1 MVQFTEEISKD
12 LKKAKVGNGFFKG
25 ILGFQHLI
33 AMFGATVLV
42 PLLTGF
48 DPAVAIFC
56 AGVGTLIFHFCTDW
70 KVPVFLGSSFAF
82 IGVINQVSDA
92 FNGDLAYAQ
101 GGIIV
106 AGLLYLIMSLV
117 VKFIGVEKVKKYFPP
132 QVTGAMIAV
141 IGLNL
146 IPSALDMALT
156 YLPIAI
162 ITLAI
167 AIGINKFAKGS
178 IRQFSVIIAVFT
190 GLALSFIL
198 KQVDTTAASQAS
210 WFAIPNFRLPKF
222 SIEAILM
229 IAPVVLATFM
239 EHIGDVTT
247 NGTVV
252 GKNFIEN
259 PGLNRT
265 LLGDGLATI
274 FAGFAGGPANTTY
287 GENTALLAIT
297 KNYDPR
303 VLELTAVFAIVLSC
317 VGKFGGFLQ
326 SIPQAVMGGIS
337 IYLFSMITYVG
348 VKSIRDSKCYKGNTK
363 NIIIIAT
370 ILIIG
375 LGTSYLSTYA
385 GIEIGIP
392 LSKTSSLTGLSL
404 AAIVGV
410 ILNRILNA
418 KDFKEESVLNLDNTV
433 AEVE

>member
-1 MVQFTEEISKD
+1 MR
-12 LKKAKVGNGFFKG
+12 KAALS
-25 ILGFQHLI
+25 IQHLL

-92 FNGDLAYAQ
+92 FKGDLAYAQ

-190 GLALSFIL
+190 GLVLSFIL

>member
-1 MVQFTEEISKD
+1 MR
-12 LKKAKVGNGFFKG
+12 KAALS
-25 ILGFQHLI
+25 IQHLL

-92 FNGDLAYAQ
+92 FIGDLAYAQ

-190 GLALSFIL
+190 GLVLSFIL

>member
-1 MVQFTEEISKD
+1 MR
-12 LKKAKVGNGFFKG
+12 KAA
-25 ILGFQHLI
+25 LSLQHLL
-33 AMFGATVLV
+33 AMFGSTVLV

-48 DPAVAIFC
+48 DPSVAIFC
-56 AGVGTLIFHFCTDW
+56 AGIGTLIFHFCTDW
-70 KVPVFLGSSFAF
+70 RVPVFLGSSFAF

-106 AGLLYLIMSLV
+106 AGCLYIIMSLI

-146 IPSALDMALT
+146 IPSAVDMAMT

-162 ITLAI
+162 ITLAV
-167 AIGINKFAKGS
+167 AMGINQFAKGS
-178 IRQFSVIIAVFT
+178 IKQFGVIIAVFT

-198 KQVDTTAASQAS
+198 KQVDITTASQAS

-222 SIEAILM
+222 SLEAILM

-239 EHIGDVTT
+239 EHIGDITT

-252 GKNFIEN
+252 GQNFIEN

-317 VGKFGGFLQ
+317 VGTFGGFLQ

-348 VKSIRDSKCYKGNTK
+348 VKSIKDSKCYEGNIK
-363 NIIIIAT
+363 NVIIMAT
-370 ILIIG
+370 VLIIG
-375 LGTSYLSTYA
+375 LGTSYLSTFA

-392 LSKTSSLTGLSL
+392 LSQTSSLTGLSL

-410 ILNRILNA
+410 ILNR
-418 KDFKEESVLNLDNTV
+418 VLNNSEFKDQ
-433 AEVE
+433 EVEVETAIAESK

>member
-1 MVQFTEEISKD
+1 MR
-12 LKKAKVGNGFFKG
+12 KAA
-25 ILGFQHLI
+25 LSLQHLL
-33 AMFGATVLV
+33 AMFGSTVLV

-48 DPAVAIFC
+48 DPSVAIFC
-56 AGVGTLIFHFCTDW
+56 AGIGTLIFHFCTDW
-70 KVPVFLGSSFAF
+70 RVPVFLGSSFAF

-106 AGLLYLIMSLV
+106 AGCLYIIMSLI

-146 IPSALDMALT
+146 IPSAVDMAMT

-162 ITLAI
+162 ITLAV
-167 AIGINKFAKGS
+167 AMGINQFAKGS
-178 IRQFSVIIAVFT
+178 IKQFGVIIAVFT

-198 KQVDTTAASQAS
+198 KQVDITTASQAS

-222 SIEAILM
+222 SLEAILM

-239 EHIGDVTT
+239 EHIGDITT

-252 GKNFIEN
+252 GQNFIEN

-326 SIPQAVMGGIS
+326 SIPQAVMGGLS

-348 VKSIRDSKCYKGNTK
+348 VKSIKDSKCYEGNIK
-363 NIIIIAT
+363 NVIIMAT
-370 ILIIG
+370 VLIIG
-375 LGTSYLSTYA
+375 LGTSYLSTFA

-392 LSKTSSLTGLSL
+392 LSQTSSLTGLSL

-410 ILNRILNA
+410 ILNR
-418 KDFKEESVLNLDNTV
+418 VLNNSEFKDQ
-433 AEVE
+433 EVEVETAIAESK

>member
-1 MVQFTEEISKD
+1 
-12 LKKAKVGNGFFKG
+12 
-25 ILGFQHLI
+25 
-33 AMFGATVLV
+33 MFGSTVLV

-48 DPAVAIFC
+48 DPSVAIFC
-56 AGVGTLIFHFCTDW
+56 AGIGTLIFHFCTDW
-70 KVPVFLGSSFAF
+70 RVPVFLGSSFAF

-106 AGLLYLIMSLV
+106 AGCLYIIMSLI

-146 IPSALDMALT
+146 IPSAVDMAMT

-162 ITLAI
+162 ITLAV
-167 AIGINKFAKGS
+167 AMGINQFAKGS
-178 IRQFSVIIAVFT
+178 IKQFGVIIAVFT

-198 KQVDTTAASQAS
+198 KQVDITTASQAS

-222 SIEAILM
+222 SLEAILM

-239 EHIGDVTT
+239 EHIGDITT

-252 GKNFIEN
+252 GQNFIEN

-303 VLELTAVFAIVLSC
+303 VLELTAVLAIVLSC

-348 VKSIRDSKCYKGNTK
+348 VKSIKDSKCYEGNIK
-363 NIIIIAT
+363 NVIIMAT
-370 ILIIG
+370 VLIIG
-375 LGTSYLSTYA
+375 LGTSYLSTFA

-392 LSKTSSLTGLSL
+392 LSQTSSLTGLSL

-410 ILNRILNA
+410 ILNR
-418 KDFKEESVLNLDNTV
+418 VLNNSEFKDQ
-433 AEVE
+433 EVEVETAIAESK

>member
-1 MVQFTEEISKD
+1 MEQISTG
-12 LKKAKVGNGFFKG
+12 KKV
-25 ILGFQHLI
+25 ILGMQHVL

>member
-1 MVQFTEEISKD
+1 MR
-12 LKKAKVGNGFFKG
+12 KAALS
-25 ILGFQHLI
+25 IQHLL
-33 AMFGATVLV
+33 AMFGATVV

>member
-1 MVQFTEEISKD
+1 MR
-12 LKKAKVGNGFFKG
+12 KAALS
-25 ILGFQHLI
+25 IQHLL

-132 QVTGAMIAV
+132 PVTGAMIAV

-190 GLALSFIL
+190 GLVLSFIL

>member
-1 MVQFTEEISKD
+1 
-12 LKKAKVGNGFFKG
+12 
-25 ILGFQHLI
+25 
-33 AMFGATVLV
+33 
-42 PLLTGF
+42 
-48 DPAVAIFC
+48 
-56 AGVGTLIFHFCTDW
+56 
-70 KVPVFLGSSFAF
+70 
-82 IGVINQVSDA
+82 
-92 FNGDLAYAQ
+92 
-101 GGIIV
+101 
-106 AGLLYLIMSLV
+106 MSLI

-146 IPSALDMALT
+146 IPSAVDMAMT

-162 ITLAI
+162 ITLAV
-167 AIGINKFAKGS
+167 AMGINQFAKGS
-178 IRQFSVIIAVFT
+178 IKQFGVIIAVFT

-198 KQVDTTAASQAS
+198 KQVDITTASQAS

-222 SIEAILM
+222 SLEAILM

-239 EHIGDVTT
+239 EHIGDITT

-252 GKNFIEN
+252 GQNFIEN

-348 VKSIRDSKCYKGNTK
+348 VKSIKDSKCYEGNIK
-363 NIIIIAT
+363 NVIIMAT
-370 ILIIG
+370 VLIIG
-375 LGTSYLSTYA
+375 LGTSYLSTFA

-392 LSKTSSLTGLSL
+392 LSQTSSLTGLSL

-410 ILNRILNA
+410 ILNR
-418 KDFKEESVLNLDNTV
+418 VLNNSEFKDQ
-433 AEVE
+433 EVEVETAIAESK

>member
-1 MVQFTEEISKD
+1 MR
-12 LKKAKVGNGFFKG
+12 KAALS
-25 ILGFQHLI
+25 IQHLL

-190 GLALSFIL
+190 GLVLSFIL

-210 WFAIPNFRLPKF
+210 WFAIPKF

>member
-1 MVQFTEEISKD
+1 MR
-12 LKKAKVGNGFFKG
+12 KAALS
-25 ILGFQHLI
+25 IQHLL
-33 AMFGATVLV
+33 AMFGSTVLV

-48 DPAVAIFC
+48 DPSVAIFC
-56 AGVGTLIFHFCTDW
+56 AGIGTLIFHFCTDW

-326 SIPQAVMGGIS
+326 SIPTAVMGGIS
-337 IYLFSMITYVG
+337 ILLFSMITLVG
-348 VKSIRDSKCYKGNTK
+348 VKTVKDNGCIKNKK

-370 ILIIG
+370 IMVIG
-375 LGTSYLSTYA
+375 LGTTYLSDK
-385 GIEIGIP
+385 GIVIGIP
-392 LSKTSSLTGLSL
+392 VTQDVTITGLSL
-404 AAIVGV
+404 AAIVG
-410 ILNRILNA
+410 I
-418 KDFKEESVLNLDNTV
+418 VLNVLLNNSNTDSKEDEEAV
-433 AEVE
+433 KVRTTTA

>member
-1 MVQFTEEISKD
+1 M
-12 LKKAKVGNGFFKG
+12 KKTVLS
-25 ILGFQHLI
+25 IQHLL

-42 PLLTGF
+42 PILTGF
-48 DPAVAIFC
+48 NPSVSIFC
-56 AGVGTLIFHFCTDW
+56 AGIGTLIFHFCTEG

-190 GLALSFIL
+190 GLVLSFIL

>member
-1 MVQFTEEISKD
+1 MR
-12 LKKAKVGNGFFKG
+12 KAALS
-25 ILGFQHLI
+25 IQHLL

-348 VKSIRDSKCYKGNTK
+348 VKSIKDSKCYEGNIK
-363 NIIIIAT
+363 NVIIMAT
-370 ILIIG
+370 VLIIG

>member
-1 MVQFTEEISKD
+1 MR
-12 LKKAKVGNGFFKG
+12 KAA
-25 ILGFQHLI
+25 LSLQHLL
-33 AMFGATVLV
+33 AMFGSTVLV

-48 DPAVAIFC
+48 DPSVAIFC
-56 AGVGTLIFHFCTDW
+56 AGIGTLIFHFCTDW
-70 KVPVFLGSSFAF
+70 RVPVFLGSSFAF
-82 IGVINQVSDA
+82 IGVINQVSDV

-106 AGLLYLIMSLV
+106 AGCLYIIMSLI

-146 IPSALDMALT
+146 IPSAVDMAMT

-162 ITLAI
+162 ITLAV
-167 AIGINKFAKGS
+167 AMGINQFAKGS
-178 IRQFSVIIAVFT
+178 IKQFGVIIAVFT

-198 KQVDTTAASQAS
+198 KQVDITTASQAS

-222 SIEAILM
+222 SLEAILM

-239 EHIGDVTT
+239 EHIGDITT

-252 GKNFIEN
+252 GQNFIEN

-348 VKSIRDSKCYKGNTK
+348 VKSIKDSKCYEGNIK
-363 NIIIIAT
+363 NVIIMAIV
-370 ILIIG
+370 LIIG
-375 LGTSYLSTYA
+375 LGTSYLSTFA

-392 LSKTSSLTGLSL
+392 LSQTSSLTGLSL

-410 ILNRILNA
+410 ILNR
-418 KDFKEESVLNLDNTV
+418 VLNNSEFKDQ
-433 AEVE
+433 EVEVETAIAESK

>member
-1 MVQFTEEISKD
+1 MR
-12 LKKAKVGNGFFKG
+12 KAALS
-25 ILGFQHLI
+25 IQHLL

-326 SIPQAVMGGIS
+326 SIPEAVMGGIS

-348 VKSIRDSKCYKGNTK
+348 VKSIKDSKCYEGNIK
-363 NIIIIAT
+363 NVIIMAT
-370 ILIIG
+370 VLIIG
-375 LGTSYLSTYA
+375 LGTSYLSTFA

-392 LSKTSSLTGLSL
+392 LSQTSSLTGLSL

-410 ILNRILNA
+410 ILNR
-418 KDFKEESVLNLDNTV
+418 VLNNSEFKDQEG
-433 AEVE
+433 EVETAIAESK

>member
-1 MVQFTEEISKD
+1 MR
-12 LKKAKVGNGFFKG
+12 KAA
-25 ILGFQHLI
+25 LSLQHLL
-33 AMFGATVLV
+33 AMFGSTVLV

-48 DPAVAIFC
+48 DPSVAIFC
-56 AGVGTLIFHFCTDW
+56 AGIGTLIFHFCTDW
-70 KVPVFLGSSFAF
+70 RVPVFLGSSFAF

-106 AGLLYLIMSLV
+106 AGCLYIIMSLI

-190 GLALSFIL
+190 GLVLSFIL

>member
-1 MVQFTEEISKD
+1 MR
-12 LKKAKVGNGFFKG
+12 KAALS
-25 ILGFQHLI
+25 IQHLL

-190 GLALSFIL
+190 GLVLSFIL

-433 AEVE
+433 A

>member
-1 MVQFTEEISKD
+1 MR
-12 LKKAKVGNGFFKG
+12 KAALS
-25 ILGFQHLI
+25 IQHLL

-56 AGVGTLIFHFCTDW
+56 AGVGTFIFHFCTDW

-190 GLALSFIL
+190 GLVLSFIL